1 MGRIIASKNPSR
13 LTVLLAASFPLAY
26 LVGLIAFSGYSDQ
39 SSLTLE
45 SLLAATSACVA
56 WLMIAMMAMDSPKP
70 GMRLLTRLLEK
81 GPIIEIAGVAIIFG
95 LWVVVALT
103 MMPWNDELSNIEASR
118 YLFQHGF
125 KAYFNNYTEVN
136 DWLGPHHPP
145 FLPLVYAGIY
155 SVFGAK
161 IIVGRLFGCLCA
173 LGACCLAYLWIK
185 RQAGRRMA
193 LVACALCL
201 SYPLVWF
208 NGASSI
214 LDPPFWL
221 IFTAC
226 LLLFDRYMESRKAL
240 DGLWCGLCIG
250 VAVLSRYNGFLLPPI
265 FLILMLCASRG
276 RRALKQIGTWLV
288 LIGPALIL
296 LPWFAYA
303 AWTGSL
309 WIQAQKLGSF
319 VLVMVIPDGGFFYV
333 RNFLAPLIPF
343 MVGLWNI
350 PLWVSGFFNIARNDR
365 DMANLRLALV
375 GIIYVAFVLITLPN
389 PRYLLAVAPSLA
401 ILPAVKV
408 LEAEDKE
415 GRGLELLIFLLGL
428 SLIHVALVLHQT
440 SLGEVYFFY

>member
-1 MGRIIASKNPSR
+1 VGRIIASKNPSR
-13 LTVLLAASFPLAY
+13 LTVLVAGSFPLAY

-39 SSLTLE
+39 SGLTLE
-45 SLLAATSACVA
+45 SLLAAASACVA
-56 WLMIAMMAMDSPKP
+56 WLMIAMMVMDSPKP

-81 GPIIEIAGVAIIFG
+81 GLIIEIAGVAILFG
-95 LWVVVALT
+95 LWLVVALT
-103 MMPWNDELSNIEASR
+103 MMPWNDELSNIEAAR
-118 YLFQHGF
+118 FLFQHGF
-125 KAYFNNYTEVN
+125 GAYFNNYTEVN

-145 FLPLVYAGIY
+145 LLPLVYAGIY
-155 SVFGAK
+155 SVFGAE

-173 LGACCLAYLWIK
+173 LCACCLAYLWIK

-265 FLILMLCASRG
+265 FLIMLLCASRG

-288 LIGPALIL
+288 IIGPALIL

-333 RNFLAPLIPF
+333 RNFLVPLIPF
-343 MVGLWNI
+343 MVGLWNV
-350 PLWVSGFFNIARNDR
+350 PLWVSGFFSVARHER
-365 DMANLRLALV
+365 DMANFRLAMV
-375 GIIYVAFVLITLPN
+375 GIIYVAFVLVTLPN

-401 ILPAVKV
+401 VLPAFKV
-408 LEAEDKE
+408 LEAEDSE
-415 GRGLELLIFLLGL
+415 GRGLELLVFLLGL
-428 SLIHVALVLHQT
+428 SLIHVALVVHQT
-440 SLGEVYFFY
+440 SIGEVYFFY